1 MLHTC
6 IELPMHEKYD
16 TVIQVCH
23 YQFKFDTKPMS
34 LTGVEEME
42 AQNLRQEKPQ
52 RPASATKLT
61 VLLLSCFILAVGN
74 TAGPL
79 LLRLYFQYGGKR
91 IWLTSWLQTA
101 GWPLV
106 FPPLSLSYV
115 HRRKNQPNTKFF
127 TIGPF
132 LLGASAVM
140 GLLNGAD
147 DYLYSYGTS
156 FLPVSTSTL
165 IISTQLVFT
174 AFFAKFLVKQR
185 FSPYSINAIFLLT
198 LGAVVLGVHS
208 KGDRPPSDTRWQYVM
223 GFILIIGA
231 AVLYGFLLPLMELT
245 YVKAKQEITVNLV
258 LESQM
263 VISIF
268 AMALC
273 TVGMLVNKDFQV

>member
-1 MLHTC
+1 
-6 IELPMHEKYD
+6 
-16 TVIQVCH
+16 
-23 YQFKFDTKPMS
+23 MS
-34 LTGVEEME
+34 LTSVEELE
-42 AQNLRQEKPQ
+42 AQNLRQAKPE
-52 RPASATKLT
+52 RTPAAKPTT
-61 VLLLSCFILAVGN
+61 VLLLRCFILAVGN

-79 LLRLYFQYGGKR
+79 LLRLYFQYGGER

-101 GWPLV
+101 VWPLV
-106 FPPLSLSYV
+106 FPPLSLSYIR
-115 HRRKNQPNTKFF
+115 RRKTQPNTKFF

-165 IISTQLVFT
+165 ILSTQLVFT
-174 AFFAKFLVKQR
+174 AFFAIFLVKQR
-185 FSPYSINAIFLLT
+185 FTPYSINAIFLLT

-208 KGDRPPSDTRWQYVM
+208 KGDRPPSDTRWQYMM

-245 YVKAKQEITVNLV
+245 FVKAKQEITVNLV

-263 VISIF
+263 VISVF
-268 AMALC
+268 ASALC
-273 TVGMLVNKDFQV
+273 SVGMLVNKDFQV